1 MAVVGVGKGVGE
13 ASQSHD
19 AAESIV
25 VSLDVLV
32 PACYMSNKS
41 VGCSGSREGAVLYF
55 VKILAVA

>member
-1 MAVVGVGKGVGE
+1 MTVVDLGKGVRE

-32 PACYMSNKS
+32 SA
-41 VGCSGSREGAVLYF
+41 SRIAAGATRV
-55 VKILAVA
+55 